1 MVKSDEPVRVLGSDR
16 PPLTRSDQQPE
27 SVDRPS
33 VPLKRRDAD
42 DAHFQF
48 GLSMSFV
55 DALAEGEAE
64 DTVDDAVDE
73 PLAARA
79 CVEVA
84 SVLVD

>member
-1 MVKSDEPVRVLGSDR
+1 MVKSDSPVRVFGSER

-27 SVDRPS
+27 SVEQPS
-33 VPLKRRDAD
+33 VRIRRRDAD

-48 GLSMSFV
+48 GLSMSLV
-55 DALAEGEAE
+55 EALAEGEGDDE
-64 DTVDDAVDE
+64 VDDAVDE
-73 PLAARA
+73 PLAAKA